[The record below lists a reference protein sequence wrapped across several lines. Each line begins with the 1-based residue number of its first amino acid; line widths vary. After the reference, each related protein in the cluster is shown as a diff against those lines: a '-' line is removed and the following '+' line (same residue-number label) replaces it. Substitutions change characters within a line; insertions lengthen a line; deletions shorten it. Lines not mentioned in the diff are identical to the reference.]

1 MVELIAP
8 DFKQQAETTVAG
20 AQKSSTQ
27 WNITSHTLERLLPEK
42 QEITNVGEDVGKRE
56 ISYTVGG

>member
-27 WNITSHTLERLLPEK
+27 WNITQTS
-42 QEITNVGEDVGKRE
+42 KR
-56 ISYTVGG
+56 TGQCHFQQHG